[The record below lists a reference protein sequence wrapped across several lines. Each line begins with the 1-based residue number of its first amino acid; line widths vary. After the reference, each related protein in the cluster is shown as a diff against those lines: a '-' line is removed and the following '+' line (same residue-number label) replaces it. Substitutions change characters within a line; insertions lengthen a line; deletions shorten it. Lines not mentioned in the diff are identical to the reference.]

1 MSKFKVNEN
10 VISVENGKTGV
21 IRARDIVHDGKMTTV
36 KYMVDFGGGMD
47 SWKVMEKKDLK
58 RAGNKN
64 SRRHYIVREYDY
76 ENNQKL
82 IVAADVKPQK
92 FLVDIPD
99 AFEFCDGVY
108 ERKGKV
114 LSIGFAIYN
123 GIDEYDFNVG
133 RKHAV
138 HRMKHN
144 PFTVMESKFGGEF
157 NKETV
162 EAIMDVKAKYIK
174 EHWNE
179 FYRPRN

>member
-108 ERKGKV
+108 VRKGKV

-144 PFTVMESKFGGEF
+144 PFAVMESKFGGEF

>member
-10 VISVENGKTGV
+10 VISVENGKSGV
-21 IRARDIVHDGKMTTV
+21 IRARDIVHDGKMTEV
-36 KYMVDFGGGMD
+36 KYMVDFGGGMNA
-47 SWKVMEKKDLK
+47 WKVMEKKDLK
-58 RAGNKN
+58 RASKKKN
-64 SRRHYIVREYDY
+64 VRPYIVREYDH

-82 IVAADVKPQK
+82 IVAAAVKTKK

-99 AFEFCDGVY
+99 TFGFCDGVY
-108 ERKGKV
+108 ERKGKT

-123 GIDEYDFNVG
+123 GTDDYDFNVG
-133 RKHAV
+133 RKHAI

-157 NKETV
+157 NYDTV
-162 EAIMDVKAKYIK
+162 VSIMDTKAKYIK